1 MRILNLIA
9 LVFCCSILN
18 AQSNFSFTPTNF
30 SAVFQGQAQID
41 GVVASSNDEIAAFDS
56 NGNCCGS
63 GNLIFDPLAGIAYI
77 NLTIYGD
84 DTTTPIDEGI
94 NAGEDFTLMLYQQ
107 STNSFIEYSSSF
119 SCWQNTN
126 GAPLS
131 LCTNPSIVYNFVP
144 LNCDAAIMDITWFFN
159 LVTSALNL

>member
-9 LVFCCSILN
+9 LAFCCFISN

-56 NGNCCGS
+56 NGNCCGA
-63 GNLIFDPLAGIAYI
+63 GNLIFDPNGGIAYI

-94 NAGEDFTLMLYQQ
+94 SGGEDFTLMLYQQ
-107 STNSFIEYSSSF
+107 STNSLIEYGSSF

-126 GAPLS
+126 GAPL
-131 LCTNPSIVYNFVP
+131 N
-144 LNCDAAIMDITWFFN
+144 
-159 LVTSALNL
+159 